1 MATIAGPI
9 LTEADHALVAAAVG
23 RAEATGDGEI
33 VAVVSRRSD
42 TYRDVV
48 LAWSALIAAL
58 ALLALNIAPHF
69 YLGLV
74 DRVLGIWGHD
84 WTPREIFGL
93 ALLVASVKFAG
104 MALLLQWRPL
114 RGVLT
119 PRAVVA
125 ARVRARAAAAFRLA
139 AQGRTRG
146 STGILIYLSIEER
159 RAEIL
164 ADTAIAAKVAPA
176 VWGDAMHAMLAEIRA
191 GHIAGGMAAAIDQV
205 GKVLAEHLPRTD
217 KPSNELP
224 DGPIEL

>member
-1 MATIAGPI
+1 MATSAAPI
-9 LTEADHALVAAAVG
+9 LTEADCALVATAVG
-23 RAEATGDGEI
+23 RAEAGGDGEI
-33 VAVVSRRSD
+33 VTVVSRSAD

-48 LAWSALIAAL
+48 LAWSALVGAL
-58 ALLALNIAPHF
+58 ALLALNVAPHF

-84 WTPREIFGL
+84 WTAREIFGL
-93 ALLVASVKFAG
+93 ALFVASVKFAG
-104 MALLLQWRPL
+104 MALILQWRPL
-114 RGVLT
+114 RRALT

-146 STGILIYLSIEER
+146 ATGILIYLSIEER

-164 ADTAIAAKVAPA
+164 ADTAIAAKVSPE

-191 GHIAGGMAAAIDQV
+191 GHIAGGMAAAVDQV
-205 GKVLAEHLPRTD
+205 GKVLAEHFPRAD